1 MVDVKSLVP
10 EEDSLRARFQAALER
25 LRPGFQADGMD
36 LKVGTIEAAGAVEVK
51 VLMGPNACEE
61 CLLPPGTLAQFFLI
75 AIRAVS
81 SSVTRVDVTLE
92 RTAPDRAD
100 KGCRCCAA
108 PAAIIRRGRGLS
120 FAAE

>member
-1 MVDVKSLVP
+1 MDTVDIGSLGP
-10 EEDSLRARFQAALER
+10 KENALRAQFQGALEK

-36 LKVGTIEAAGAVEVK
+36 LEVGAIEAGGAVEVK

-61 CLLPPGTLAQFFLI
+61 CLLPPATLAQFFLT

-92 RTAPDRAD
+92 RATPAGSDRA
-100 KGCRCCAA
+100 
-108 PAAIIRRGRGLS
+108 
-120 FAAE
+120 